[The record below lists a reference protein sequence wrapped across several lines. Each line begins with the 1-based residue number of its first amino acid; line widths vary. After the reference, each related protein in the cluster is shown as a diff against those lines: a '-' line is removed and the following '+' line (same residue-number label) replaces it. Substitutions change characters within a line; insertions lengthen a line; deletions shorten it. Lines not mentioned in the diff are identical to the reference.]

1 MAKSSNSH
9 GNDARGVRRFLR
21 SIGMKP
27 NAANTER
34 MGKELRRTES
44 QNETH
49 EKIAK
54 EIERERG
61 VSGLHDEKGD
71 VIARR
76 RAQVQRSLDA
86 RKRKE
91 GRE

>member
-44 QNETH
+44 QNEQVQR
-49 EKIAK
+49 EGK
-54 EIERERG
+54 ERG
-61 VSGLHDEKGD
+61 FGLRDEKGD

-76 RAQVQRSLDA
+76 RAEVQRSLDA
-86 RKRKE
+86 RKWR
-91 GRE
+91 GS